1 MGLNIPKR
9 LSAAILNSLQAG
21 VVPRIGLE
29 YVAVGRKREIET
41 VLADLENINQGAEA
55 FRFVTGSY
63 GSGKSFFLQAIRN
76 FAMEKDFL
84 VSDVDLSPEK
94 RLSGSN
100 NQGLETYRELME
112 RLSTKVRPNGGAL
125 ESMLQK
131 WIDAIKGD
139 LINKEG
145 RLPSEDNFESMVETK
160 IFETLGEME
169 NFAHGFDFAAAV
181 SVYYRSYVEGDDK
194 KKQASLRWLRG
205 ECSTKTEARAVL
217 PVGEIITDENWY
229 EYIRLFAAF
238 SSRIGFQGF
247 LVFIDECVNLYK
259 IANRQSR
266 ENKYEKLLAMFNDCL
281 QGKAEN
287 LGIFL
292 AGTSQFIE
300 DERRGLASYA
310 ALKSR
315 LADNRFVREGFSD
328 SGSPVIR
335 LDQLSREELYVLLER
350 LAGIHAGHFE
360 YEQRLKDRELGAFL
374 ELALSVPGADE
385 FLTPREIT
393 RDFLGLLN
401 IMKDDPS
408 ALFDDIVK
416 REEYGAP
423 SYGESMYAD
432 SHLRIAGG

>member
-1 MGLNIPKR
+1 
-9 LSAAILNSLQAG
+9 
-21 VVPRIGLE
+21 VGLE

-41 VLADLENINQGAEA
+41 VLADLENISQGAAA
-55 FRFVTGSY
+55 FRFVTGRY

-84 VSDVDLSPEK
+84 VSDADLSPEK

-131 WIDAIKGD
+131 WINAVKGD

-145 RLPSEDNFESMVETK
+145 LLPSEDNFDSRVETK

-205 ECSTKTEARAVL
+205 EYSTKTEARALL

-266 ENKYEKLLAMFNDCL
+266 ENNYEKLLAMFNDCL

-287 LGIFL
+287 LGLFL

-408 ALFDDIVK
+408 ALFDDIVR
-416 REEYGAP
+416 REEYSAP

-432 SHLRIAGG
+432 FEL

>member
-1 MGLNIPKR
+1 
-9 LSAAILNSLQAG
+9 
-21 VVPRIGLE
+21 
-29 YVAVGRKREIET
+29 
-41 VLADLENINQGAEA
+41 VLADLENISQGAAA
-55 FRFVTGSY
+55 FRFVTGRY

-84 VSDVDLSPEK
+84 VSDADLSPEK
-94 RLSGSN
+94 RLAGSN

-131 WIDAIKGD
+131 WIAAVKSN

-145 RLPSEDNFESMVETK
+145 LLPSEDTFDSRVETK
-160 IFETLGEME
+160 IFEILGEME
-169 NFAHGFDFAAAV
+169 NYAHGFDFAAAV
-181 SVYYRSYVEGDDK
+181 SVYYRSYVEDDDK

-205 ECSTKTEARAVL
+205 EYSTKTEARAVL

-229 EYIRLFAAF
+229 EYIRLFACF

-266 ENKYEKLLAMFNDCL
+266 ENNYEKLLAMFNDCL

-287 LGIFL
+287 LGLFL

-300 DERRGLASYA
+300 DDRRGLASYA

-374 ELALSVPGADE
+374 ELVLSVPGADE

-408 ALFDDIVK
+408 ALFDDIIR
-416 REEYGAP
+416 REEYSAP

-432 SHLRIAGG
+432 FEL

>member
-1 MGLNIPKR
+1 
-9 LSAAILNSLQAG
+9 
-21 VVPRIGLE
+21 
-29 YVAVGRKREIET
+29 
-41 VLADLENINQGAEA
+41 
-55 FRFVTGSY
+55 
-63 GSGKSFFLQAIRN
+63 
-76 FAMEKDFL
+76 
-84 VSDVDLSPEK
+84 
-94 RLSGSN
+94 
-100 NQGLETYRELME
+100 ME

-131 WIDAIKGD
+131 WIAAVKSD

-145 RLPSEDNFESMVETK
+145 LLPSEDTFDSRVETK

-169 NFAHGFDFAAAV
+169 KFAHGFDFAAAV
-181 SVYYRSYVEGDDK
+181 SVYYRAYVEGDDK
-194 KKQASLRWLRG
+194 KKHASLRWLRG
-205 ECSTKTEARAVL
+205 EYSTKTEARAVL

-266 ENKYEKLLAMFNDCL
+266 ENNYEKLLAMFNDCL

-287 LGIFL
+287 LGLFL

-360 YEQRLKDRELGAFL
+360 YEQKLNDRELGAFL
-374 ELALSVPGADE
+374 EMALSVPGADE

-408 ALFDDIVK
+408 AQFDDIVK
-416 REEYGAP
+416 REEYHAP

-432 SHLRIAGG
+432 FEL

>member
-1 MGLNIPKR
+1 MDHHIPKR

-21 VVPRIGLE
+21 VVPRVGLE

-41 VLADLENINQGAEA
+41 VLGDLENISAGAGA
-55 FRFVTGSY
+55 FRFVTGRY

-84 VSDVDLSPEK
+84 VADVDLSPEK
-94 RLSGSN
+94 RLAGSGR
-100 NQGLETYRELME
+100 QGLETYRELME

-131 WIDAIKGD
+131 WINAVKND
-139 LINKEG
+139 LIKEG
-145 RLPSEDNFESMVETK
+145 LLPSDETFNSRAETK
-160 IFETLGEME
+160 IYEALGEME

-181 SVYYRSYVEGDDK
+181 SAYNRSYTEGDDNR
-194 KKQASLRWLRG
+194 KQAALRWLRG
-205 ECSTKTEARAVL
+205 ELSTKSEARPWLA
-217 PVGEIITDENWY
+217 VGEIISDENWY
-229 EYIRLFAAF
+229 EYIKLIAAF
-238 SSRIGFQGF
+238 SSRIGFRGF
-247 LVFIDECVNLYK
+247 LVFIDEGVNLYK
-259 IANRQSR
+259 ISNRQSR
-266 ENKYEKLLAMFNDCL
+266 ENNYEKLLAMFNDCL
-281 QGKAEN
+281 QGKAEH
-287 LGIFL
+287 LGIFF
-292 AGTSQFIE
+292 AGTPQFIE

-350 LAGIHAGHFE
+350 LAHIHATHHE
-360 YEQRLKDRELGAFL
+360 YEQRLGDREFRAFL
-374 ELALSVPGADE
+374 ELVFSAPGAEE

-408 ALFDDIVK
+408 ARFDDIIQ
-416 REEYGAP
+416 RAEYTAP
-423 SYGESMYAD
+423 SSAGDGMYAEVE
-432 SHLRIAGG
+432 L